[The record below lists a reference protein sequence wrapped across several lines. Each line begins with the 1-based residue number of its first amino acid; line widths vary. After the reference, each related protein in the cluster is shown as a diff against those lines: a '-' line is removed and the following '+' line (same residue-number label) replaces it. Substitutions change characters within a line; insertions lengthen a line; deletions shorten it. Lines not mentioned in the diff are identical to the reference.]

1 MKSDSEHSFVELLQ
15 KHQNIV
21 HKICRIYTDNEH
33 AHKDLFQEISIQ
45 LWKAFPKFRGDSKFS
60 TWMYRVGLN
69 TAITLYRKSLRTIN
83 SQPIES
89 VAYKL
94 SYQDYDDTKDQQ
106 LKMIYTAVKKLND
119 IDKGIVFLYL
129 ENKNYKEIS
138 DTLGISEVNARV
150 RMNRIKTKLKTQ
162 LNA

>member
-1 MKSDSEHSFVELLQ
+1 
-15 KHQNIV
+15 
-21 HKICRIYTDNEH
+21 
-33 AHKDLFQEISIQ
+33 
-45 LWKAFPKFRGDSKFS
+45 
-60 TWMYRVGLN
+60 MYRVGLN
-69 TAITLYRKSLRTIN
+69 TAITLYRKSLRTIK

-94 SYQDYDDTKDQQ
+94 CYQDYDDTKDQQ
-106 LKMIYTAVKKLND
+106 LKLIYAAVKKLND

-129 ENKNYKEIS
+129 ESKNYKEIS

>member
-1 MKSDSEHSFVELLQ
+1 MD
-15 KHQNIV
+15 
-21 HKICRIYTDNEH
+21 
-33 AHKDLFQEISIQ
+33 
-45 LWKAFPKFRGDSKFS
+45 
-60 TWMYRVGLN
+60 RVGLN
-69 TAITLYRKSLRTIN
+69 TAITLYRKSLRTIK
-83 SQPIES
+83 SQPIEL

-106 LKMIYTAVKKLND
+106 LKLIYAAVKKLND

-129 ENKNYKEIS
+129 ESKNYKEIS